1 MKKTGAW
8 LAVYALERIGVNFTF
23 GIPGV
28 HNTELYDELNQS
40 EKITPYLVTHEQ
52 CATFMAD
59 AVSRT
64 SNSIGCAV
72 IVPAAGMTHALS
84 GIGEAF
90 LDGIPM
96 LVISGGIRRDTG
108 RAYQLHDLDQIKV
121 VAGITKAAFLID
133 KHQDVVPTIYRAF
146 EIATSGEPGPVFIEL
161 AGDVQMFAGEVSD
174 LPDFHN
180 QYTAPGPDPAKIEA
194 AISLISSSRK
204 PGLYLGWGA
213 RNATKEAIELAELL
227 NIPVATTLQ
236 GLSVFPANHP
246 LHAGMG
252 FGPSAVP
259 AARKAFANCDCLIA
273 VGVRFAELATGSYG
287 MEIPENLVHIDIN
300 PAVFNRNYPAKIAIE
315 ADASNALG
323 ALVAAFGKKSAPQV
337 GGHQVVAEIQEE
349 KKKFFNGWTEKE
361 NQERVTPGVFFREL
375 RKSLAEDAF
384 LVVDDGNHTFLAA
397 ELFPVF
403 QSRHFISPTDFNC
416 MGYSVPA
423 AIGAKLANPENEVA
437 AIVGDG
443 AFLMTAL
450 EIVTAARNGLGLMYY
465 VFHDGELAQISQ
477 FQQVPLNRKTC
488 TSLGEINIEGIAI
501 ATGAKYLRM
510 ESDADIARVI
520 NEAKEAAAKGI
531 PSIVDVNIDYSRKS
545 EFTSGVVKV
554 NFGRFPFSQKLRFL
568 ARAIKRHTFG

>member
-8 LAVYALERIGVNFTF
+8 LTVYALERIGVNYTF

-40 EKITPYLVTHEQ
+40 EKITPLLVTHEQ
-52 CATFMAD
+52 CASFMAD

-64 SNSIGCAV
+64 SDSIGCAV

-84 GIGEAF
+84 GIGEAY

-96 LVISGGIRRDTG
+96 MVISGGIRRDTG

-121 VAGITKAAFLID
+121 VSGITKGAFLID
-133 KHQDVVPTIYRAF
+133 QHKDVIPTIYRAY
-146 EIATSGEPGPVFIEL
+146 ELATSGEPGPVFIEL
-161 AGDVQMFAGEVSD
+161 AGDVQMFAGEVAD
-174 LPDFHN
+174 LPD
-180 QYTAPGPDPAKIEA
+180 YSPGYSVPKPDYDKLREA
-194 AISLISSSRK
+194 VALISSCRK

-213 RNATKEAIELAELL
+213 RNATQHAIELAELL
-227 NIPVATTLQ
+227 NIPVSTTLQ
-236 GLSVFPANHP
+236 GLSVFPASHP
-246 LHAGMG
+246 LHTGMG

-259 AARKAFANCDCLIA
+259 AARKAFADCDCLIA

-287 MEIPENLVHIDIN
+287 MEIPENLIHIDIN
-300 PAVFNRNYPAKIAIE
+300 PAVFNRNYPARVAIE
-315 ADASNALG
+315 SDASEALS
-323 ALVAAFGKKSAPQV
+323 ALSAEFSKLPAPQV
-337 GGHQVVAEIQEE
+337 GPPTVAAEIKDA
-349 KKKFFNGWTEKE
+349 KKSFFSGWTARQ
-361 NQERVTPGVFFREL
+361 NPSRVTPGIFFREL
-375 RKSLAEDAF
+375 RQSLSDDAF

-423 AIGAKLANPENEVA
+423 AIGVKLVNPDNEVA

-450 EIVTAARNGLGLMYY
+450 EIVTATRNGLGVMFFI
-465 VFHDGELAQISQ
+465 FHDGELAQISQ

-488 TSLGEINIEGIAI
+488 TTLGEINVEGVAI

-510 ESDADIARVI
+510 ENDSDVVRVI
-520 NEAKEAAAKGI
+520 KEAKDTAARGI
-531 PSIVDVNIDYSRKS
+531 PSIIDVNIDYSRKS
-545 EFTSGVVKV
+545 EFTNGVVKV

-568 ARAIKRHTFG
+568 ARAIKRHTIG